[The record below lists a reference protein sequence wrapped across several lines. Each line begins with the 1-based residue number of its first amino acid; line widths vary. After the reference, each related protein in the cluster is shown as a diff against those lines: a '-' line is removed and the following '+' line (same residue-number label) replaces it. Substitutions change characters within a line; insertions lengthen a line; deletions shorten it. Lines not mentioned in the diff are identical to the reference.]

1 MSTAV
6 PDTLTA
12 VDANE
17 LRKVRA
23 ELLGERKLRGHRFC
37 EAYTDAVDVWL
48 IEIFARALAH
58 AGKDGPTGV
67 VLLAV
72 GGYGRRELCPASD
85 LDLILVHNKVRGIA
99 EIADALWYPI
109 WDAGLQVD
117 HSVRTPRES
126 ASVMDGDLKSALSF
140 LSARPVAGDI
150 ALANAVIDDARKK
163 WSGRAKVSL
172 ERLRASMEERWEQHG
187 ELAFLLEP
195 DLKLARGGLRDLE
208 ALRAAV
214 IAMPPLA
221 EFSED
226 ARVLKAADLILET
239 RVGLHATTGRRSDQ
253 LLLDDQDA
261 VARRLGYADADD
273 LLPTISAAA
282 RRVTWTTDEVWR
294 RIEAWAR
301 GPRRATRDRAV
312 ERGIALRGQ
321 ELVFD
326 GSVALAGDT
335 SLALRIAA
343 ASARSGVPIA
353 TATLEALEHDAV
365 APPEPWPAETRDALV
380 DLLGCGGAAVPLLET
395 LDHLGVLSRY
405 ISEWHAVRSKPQRN
419 AFHRFTVDRHLFEAA
434 AEAAELTRNVH
445 RPDLLLVGALLHDIG
460 KGFPG
465 DHTDAGT
472 RVVVDIARRMGF
484 DAGDIAGLV
493 SLVRDHL
500 LLAETATG
508 RDLGDPAT
516 IAKVAARVRT
526 TEALELLATLTRADS
541 IATGPLA
548 WNSWK
553 ETLLDELVIRTRAH
567 IRGEQPPET
576 FLEPDA
582 EQRRLMDMR
591 AFRVLPE
598 ATRVTIV
605 VPDRAGLLAVVAGV
619 LAINR
624 LPVRAATGF
633 SENGMAVEIF
643 DLDRSGSTEPNWAKV
658 EADLARAL
666 EDPTGLEA
674 RLAERARGWRLPKRA
689 GAARIAPPRVLI
701 DNDATPRATVI
712 EVRMPDGVGVLA
724 RIARAIA
731 ACGCDISIVRAMTL
745 GHEVVDTFYVTDGET
760 AAKVTDPTRVE
771 DLQHTILKHIAS

>member
-1 MSTAV
+1 MTLLV
-6 PDTLTA
+6 PNTI
-12 VDANE
+12 VDANG
-17 LRKVRA
+17 LREVRA
-23 ELLGERKLRGHRFC
+23 GLLGARKLRGHRFC
-37 EAYTDAVDVWL
+37 RAYTDAVDEWL
-48 IEIFARALAH
+48 AETFAGALRQT
-58 AGKDGPTGV
+58 GKDDPTGV

-72 GGYGRRELCPASD
+72 GVDGRRELCPASD
-85 LDLILVHNKVRGIA
+85 LDLILVHSKVRGIA
-99 EIADALWYPI
+99 KIADALWYPI

-126 ASVMDGDLKSALSF
+126 AAVMQSDLKSALSF
-140 LSARPVAGDI
+140 LSARPVGGDLT
-150 ALANAVIDDARKK
+150 LAAAVIDEARAR
-163 WSGRAKVSL
+163 WAGHAKLSL
-172 ERLRASMEERWEQHG
+172 ERLRASLEERWEQHG

-195 DLKLARGGLRDLE
+195 DLKLARGGLRDVE
-208 ALRAAV
+208 ALRAAT

-226 ARVLKAADLILET
+226 ARALKAAEQILEV
-239 RVGLHATTGRRSDQ
+239 RVALHATTGRRSDQ

-273 LLPTISAAA
+273 LLPAVSEAG

-294 RIEAWAR
+294 RIDAWAR
-301 GPRRATRDRAV
+301 GPRRATRDHIV

-321 ELVFD
+321 ELILD
-326 GSVALAGDT
+326 GTVALRDDT

-353 TATLEALEHDAV
+353 TSTLETIEHDAV

-380 DLLGCGGAAVPLLET
+380 DLLGCGHAATPLLET

-405 ISEWHAVRSKPQRN
+405 IAEWHAVRSKPQRN

-434 AEAAELTRNVH
+434 AEAAEQTRNVH

-465 DHTDAGT
+465 DHTEAGT
-472 RVVVDIARRMGF
+472 RLVVDIARRMGF
-484 DAGDIAGLV
+484 EAEDIATLV
-493 SLVRDHL
+493 GLVRDHL

-516 IAKVAARVRT
+516 VAKVAARVRT
-526 TEALELLATLTRADS
+526 TETLDLLATLTRADS

-548 WNSWK
+548 WNAWK
-553 ETLLDELVIRTRAH
+553 ETLIDELVIRTRAH
-567 IRGEQPPET
+567 LHGEEPPVSI
-576 FLEPDA
+576 LEPDA
-582 EQRRLMDMR
+582 EQRRLMEMR

-598 ATRVTIV
+598 KGRVTIV
-605 VPDRAGLLAVVAGV
+605 APDRAGLLAVVSGV

-624 LPVRAATGF
+624 LPVRAATGL
-633 SENGMAVEIF
+633 SEDGMAVEIF
-643 DLDRSGSTEPNWAKV
+643 DLDMSGSNDPNWSKV

-666 EDPTGLEA
+666 DDPSSMEA
-674 RLAERARGWRLPKRA
+674 KLAERARGWRLPKRA

-701 DNDATPRATVI
+701 DNDATPRATVV

-731 ACGCDISIVRAMTL
+731 ACGCDISVVRAMTL
-745 GHEVVDTFYVTDGET
+745 GHEVVDTFYVTDGRSGG
-760 AAKVTDPTRVE
+760 KVTDPLRVE
-771 DLQHTILKHIAS
+771 DLQRTVLEHASA